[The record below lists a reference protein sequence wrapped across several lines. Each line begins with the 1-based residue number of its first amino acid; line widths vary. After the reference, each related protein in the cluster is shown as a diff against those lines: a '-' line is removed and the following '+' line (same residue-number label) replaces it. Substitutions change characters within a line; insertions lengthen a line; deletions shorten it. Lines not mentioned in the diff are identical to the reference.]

1 MKLRL
6 RGRALASGK
15 TQGHT
20 QALRL
25 PLLSP
30 TAAPPRKAATL
41 RGAATAASATALML
55 HRKASGDN
63 LFNGKL
69 GPYSIV
75 RGRADLQLLTWLQED
90 QTLPR
95 SREQLER
102 LYNYHKASGGAK
114 SEDRN
119 NETRAQVMGQ
129 TVGRSLGRCNGL
141 DATQLMPERL
151 VAFTRALK
159 SSMPKLST
167 TSTSACGRRLST
179 DRTTI

>member
-6 RGRALASGK
+6 CGRALASRK

-25 PLLSP
+25 PILSH
-30 TAAPPRKAATL
+30 TAARAEGSHM
-41 RGAATAASATALML
+41 RGAATAAFATALML

-75 RGRADLQLLTWLQED
+75 RGRVDLQLLTWLQED

-141 DATQLMPERL
+141 DATQPLPERL
-151 VAFTRALK
+151 VAFTRRPPPRATE
-159 SSMPKLST
+159 SPGVP
-167 TSTSACGRRLST
+167 GRVKVQESR
-179 DRTTI
+179 